1 MTNRIS
7 ATSIDHFWYCVETPG
22 VFREIKLLA
31 NDADW
36 SAADKRKF
44 KTLEDLAEI
53 HGTYV
58 KSSTYRRG

>member
-1 MTNRIS
+1 ME
-7 ATSIDHFWYCVETPG
+7 DMWYCVETPS
-22 VFREIKLLA
+22 VFREVKLPA
-31 NDADW
+31 NAADW

-53 HGTYV
+53 HRTYV